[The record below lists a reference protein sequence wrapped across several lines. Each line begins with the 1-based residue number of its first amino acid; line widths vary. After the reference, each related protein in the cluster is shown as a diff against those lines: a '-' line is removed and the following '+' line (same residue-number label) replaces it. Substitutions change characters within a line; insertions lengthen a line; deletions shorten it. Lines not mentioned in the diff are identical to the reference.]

1 MKFVRRHL
9 AAFGL
14 AVALLQSTL
23 QAALPA
29 GLCCATASQAP
40 AAQQGEKV
48 HCCTAQSD
56 ADGTCP
62 MHRGGS
68 SARVSGHGEPDCRLV
83 CAPRGEQALLSL
95 TLGGPVPSVVTTIAA
110 RPVVAAFAPVSPA
123 APSHPPDLVTPP
135 PRA

>member
-1 MKFVRRHL
+1 MIAEPMKFVRRHL

-29 GLCCATASQAP
+29 GLCCATASRAP
-40 AAQQGEKV
+40 AAHKAEKA

-62 MHRGGS
+62 MHRGGT
-68 SARVSGHGEPDCRLV
+68 SAWVSGHGEPDCRLV
-83 CAPRGEQALLSL
+83 CAPRGEHALLSL
-95 TLGGPVPSVVTTIAA
+95 TLG
-110 RPVVAAFAPVSPA
+110 AP
-123 APSHPPDLVTPP
+123 TP
-135 PRA
+135 